1 MGYVAVKG
9 GTQAVLNAEELV
21 EYFRLKGGS
30 EPISVR
36 QIQDQMR
43 LAVDRA
49 MSEGSLYAPELAA
62 LALKQ
67 SEGDSLEASFLLRA
81 YRSTVPRIDFSLPA
95 EGVRMRLLRHISAT
109 FKDIPG
115 GQLLGPSRDY
125 HLRLLNTL
133 LKQESSESVQR
144 YLSYVEGKTNT
155 VGVELPSHDAPTQF
169 PNANLLDASDIA
181 SLESSISEG
190 LGHGVELSSFSR
202 SVRGYCNKV
211 IESMRAQ
218 GILAEPPSQEQAE
231 ADAEPYDITRQAL
244 TFPAPRSARLQ
255 VLTQADAGSV
265 LAFAYSSVR
274 GYGDVHPTLGELRIG
289 YLPVEVAHPL
299 TGEPVEI
306 GEILA
311 TECEMVSRVQ
321 TDEQQGQEA
330 SLPRFGLGYG
340 FCFGQSET
348 KAMSMSMLDR
358 VLSAAKESAVHGEDG
373 PAANEEF
380 VLSHVDGVEASGF
393 TAHYKLPHYVSF
405 QSDMS
410 VLERTRKHRAKKFA
424 EAIEKRRQATNI
436 MESFTTL
443 NEEDKQ
449 V

>member
-43 LAVDRA
+43 LGVDRA
-49 MSEGSLYAPELAA
+49 MSEGALYAPELAA

-81 YRSTVPRIDFSLPA
+81 YRSTVPRIEYSLPA
-95 EGVRMRLLRHISAT
+95 EGVRIISAT

-133 LKQESSESVQR
+133 LKQESSESVQQ
-144 YLSYVEGKTNT
+144 YLAHVEEKAHTAGARQEQDPGSAQGTI
-155 VGVELPSHDAPTQF
+155 PTGGPVQF
-169 PNANLLDASDIA
+169 A
-181 SLESSISEG
+181 
-190 LGHGVELSSFSR
+190 
-202 SVRGYCNKV
+202 KV

-218 GILAEPPSQEQAE
+218 GILSEPPSQEQAE
-231 ADAEPYDITRQAL
+231 ADTEPYDITRQAL

-255 VLTQADAGSV
+255 ALAQADAGSA
-265 LAFAYSSVR
+265 LGFAYSSVR
-274 GYGDVHPTLGELRIG
+274 GYGDVHPTLGELRVG

-321 TDEQQGQEA
+321 ADEQQETG
-330 SLPRFGLGYG
+330 LPRFGLGYG
-340 FCFGQSET
+340 FCFGQSES

-358 VLSAAKESAVHGEDG
+358 VLSAAKEGGVHGEGG
-373 PAANEEF
+373 PVANEEF
-380 VLSHVDGVEASGF
+380 VLLHIDGVEASGF

-405 QSDMS
+405 QSDIC
-410 VLERTRKHRAKKFA
+410 VLERTCKYRAARFA
-424 EAIEKRRQATNI
+424 ETVEKRRQAANT
-436 MESFTTL
+436 MESFATL
-443 NEEDKQ
+443 NEENEQ